1 MGAVAR
7 YGGIPPFAETRAYVA
22 RILSLLEQTGASG
35 RRETPAAARTLY
47 RYEGRDGGVVYSN
60 LPIDHLS
67 SATRAI
73 LEGRD

>member
-1 MGAVAR
+1 VDAVAR

-35 RRETPAAARTLY
+35 SRETQAAARALY

-60 LPIDHLS
+60 LPIDRLS